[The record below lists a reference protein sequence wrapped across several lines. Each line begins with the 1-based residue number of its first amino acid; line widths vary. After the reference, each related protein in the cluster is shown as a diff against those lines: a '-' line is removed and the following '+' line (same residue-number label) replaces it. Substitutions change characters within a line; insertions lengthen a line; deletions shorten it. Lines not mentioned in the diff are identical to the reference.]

1 MSSRHFCSDAA
12 MKGQFFVRPP
22 AAIFQA
28 EASTFR
34 DLTPSRSLQATRKQM
49 KPATQMR
56 KKTMTAP
63 SIGPNRAS
71 SEWLAG
77 TNAVLKIRLFL
88 LTL

>member
-34 DLTPSRSLQATRKQM
+34 DLTLNPKPSGHEETDESRDA
-49 KPATQMR
+49 
-56 KKTMTAP
+56 
-63 SIGPNRAS
+63 
-71 SEWLAG
+71 E
-77 TNAVLKIRLFL
+77 
-88 LTL
+88 

>member
-1 MSSRHFCSDAA
+1 
-12 MKGQFFVRPP
+12 MKEQFFARPL

-34 DLTPSRSLQATRKQM
+34 DLPLNRSLQATRKQM
-49 KPATQMR
+49 NPATQSR
-56 KKTMTAP
+56 KKIMTAP
-63 SIGPNRAS
+63 SIAPNRAS

-77 TNAVLKIRLFL
+77 TSAVLKIWLFL

>member
-34 DLTPSRSLQATRKQM
+34 DLTPSRSLQATR
-49 KPATQMR
+49 
-56 KKTMTAP
+56 TAP

-77 TNAVLKIRLFL
+77 TSAVLKIRLFL

>member
-1 MSSRHFCSDAA
+1 
-12 MKGQFFVRPP
+12 MKEQFFARPP

-34 DLTPSRSLQATRKQM
+34 DLTLNRSLQATRKQM
-49 KPATQMR
+49 NPATQRR
-56 KKTMTAP
+56 KKIMTAP

-77 TNAVLKIRLFL
+77 TSAVLKIWLFL